1 AGGAPQRAG
10 IVSEAIGSETI
21 VPLCSPALLRDK
33 PDALTLADIADMTL
47 IQSTLNPVRWSDW
60 FALNGMKLPPGRPMP
75 SFDRASLALA
85 AAVNSVGIALESTR
99 LAEQEIANGEL
110 VRLDGGELK
119 SVLRETHFLSYR
131 EGEKNSKKIMRFRDW
146 LFLQAGLN
154 AELNQA

>member
-1 AGGAPQRAG
+1 
-10 IVSEAIGSETI
+10 
-21 VPLCSPALLRDK
+21 
-33 PDALTLADIADMTL
+33 
-47 IQSTLNPVRWSDW
+47 
-60 FALNGMKLPPGRPMP
+60 MKLPPGRPMP

-99 LAEQEIANGEL
+99 LAEQELANGEL

-146 LFLQAGLN
+146 IFLQAGLN
-154 AELNQA
+154 QV